1 MGGPRARSGRHS
13 RCARGCMMTEPGQP
27 SIAEALLEL
36 GGQVGGVDLPIPPR
50 TGTARFVD
58 FSDSA
63 FDPIDEDDT
72 DSV

>member
-1 MGGPRARSGRHS
+1 
-13 RCARGCMMTEPGQP
+13 MMTEPGQP